1 MAQRTIEANGIRL
14 WTEDFGDRRDPTLL
28 LIMGASAQGIQ
39 WPEPFIQQ
47 FVDRNFHVI
56 RYDNRDTGQSS
67 CFDFAKQPYNLDDLA
82 RDAVGVLDAYDV
94 ESAHVAGASMGG
106 MITQTLMIRYPK
118 RVRSASIIMSS
129 PLAGSR
135 DGMPML
141 MADDLPGPDPEWLAK
156 IVALQ
161 QTMPT
166 NTVDEMIDMR
176 VAMFTALAGR
186 MPVDTAAL
194 RDIASREVARA
205 MNFAAQA
212 NHSLAIGASSPNDRR
227 PLLKNTAIPTLVI
240 HGTDDPILPYPHG
253 KALAAA
259 IPGAKLLTFDGM
271 GHDLPAAVWPE
282 IVREMLAVTQR
293 ARA

>member
-67 CFDFAKQPYNLDDLA
+67 CFDFAKQPYDLDDLA

-176 VAMFTALAGR
+176 VAMFTSLAGR
-186 MPVDTAAL
+186 MRVDTAAL

-227 PLLKNTAIPTLVI
+227 PLLKKTSIPTLVI

-282 IVREMLAVTQR
+282 MVREMLAVTQR

>member
-1 MAQRTIEANGIRL
+1 MAQRTIEVHGIRL
-14 WTEDFGDRRDPTLL
+14 WTEDFGDRRNPTLL

-47 FVDRNFHVI
+47 FVDRGFHVI

-67 CFDFAKQPYNLDDLA
+67 CFDFAEQPYDLDDLA
-82 RDAVGVLDAYDV
+82 SDAIGVLDAYDV
-94 ESAHVAGASMGG
+94 ESAHVAGASMSG
-106 MITQTLMIRYPK
+106 MITQTLMIQYPQ

-166 NTVDEMIDMR
+166 NTVEEMIDMR
-176 VAMFTALAGR
+176 VAMFTSLAGR

-194 RDIASREVARA
+194 RDVAKREVARA
-205 MNFAAQA
+205 TNFAAQA

-227 PLLKNTAIPTLVI
+227 PLLKKTSIPTLVI

-259 IPGAKLLTFDGM
+259 IPGAKLLSFDGM
-271 GHDLPAAVWPE
+271 GHDLPVGVWPE
-282 IVREMLAVTQR
+282 IIREMLAVTQR

>member
-1 MAQRTIEANGIRL
+1 MAERTIETNGIQL
-14 WTEDFGDRRDPTLL
+14 WTEDFGDRRNPTLL

-47 FVDRNFHVI
+47 FVDRKFHVI
-56 RYDNRDTGQSS
+56 RFDNRDTGQST
-67 CFDFAKQPYNLDDLA
+67 CFDFAKYPYNLDDLA
-82 RDAVGVLDAYDV
+82 RDAIAVLDAYDV

-106 MITQTLMIRYPK
+106 MITQTLMIQYPK
-118 RVRSASIIMSS
+118 RVRSATVIMSS

-141 MADDLPGPDPEWLAK
+141 MADDLPGPDPEWLGK
-156 IVALQ
+156 MMALQ

-166 NTVDEMIDMR
+166 NTVDEMIAMR
-176 VAMFTALAGR
+176 VAMFTSLAGR

-194 RDIASREVARA
+194 RDIAKREITRA
-205 MNFAAQA
+205 TNFAAQA
-212 NHSLAIGASSPNDRR
+212 NHGLAVGASTPNDRR
-227 PLLKNTAIPTLVI
+227 PLLKKTSIPTLVI

-271 GHDLPAAVWPE
+271 GHDLPAQVWPD
-282 IVREMLAVTQR
+282 IVREMLAVMQR

>member
-1 MAQRTIEANGIRL
+1 MAQRTIEVHGIRL
-14 WTEDFGDRRDPTLL
+14 WTEDFGDRRNPTLL

-47 FVDRNFHVI
+47 LVDRGFHVI

-67 CFDFAKQPYNLDDLA
+67 CFDFAEQPYNLDDLA
-82 RDAVGVLDAYDV
+82 SDAIGVLDAYDV

-106 MITQTLMIRYPK
+106 MITQTLMIQYPQ

-166 NTVDEMIDMR
+166 NTVEEMIDMR
-176 VAMFTALAGR
+176 VAMFTSLAGR

-194 RDIASREVARA
+194 RDVAKREVARA
-205 MNFAAQA
+205 TNFAAQA

-227 PLLKNTAIPTLVI
+227 PLLKKTSIPTLVI

-259 IPGAKLLTFDGM
+259 IPGAKLLSFDGM
-271 GHDLPAAVWPE
+271 GHDLPVGVWPE
-282 IVREMLAVTQR
+282 IIREMLAVTQR